1 MYKAKV
7 HKVKGCLPFTIIN
20 GITQPIRSRQQSI
33 WNVVKAVIR
42 TTRLICTDL
51 DSWIM
56 RQYFAPQK
64 FEALTS
70 CYQLSVNTCF
80 FYIGTWCNTRI
91 PAAFCYFLFQ
101 QRTYISASF
110 SLIHACCIAVSFVV
124 YFVSVLAAVKMRFRA
139 EWFGCEIDVSQLRS
153 TDRLCVGFPKRSPKI
168 ACSEGAWMPPAIT
181 IRFRGAATVAVAAA
195 AAAAAL
201 EYDAVKEPN
210 GVWSY
215 RHALPIVSNNYGLI
229 K

>member
-1 MYKAKV
+1 MDKAKV

-56 RQYFAPQK
+56 RQYFARQN

-70 CYQLSVNTCF
+70 CYQLSVSTCF

-101 QRTYISASF
+101 QRTYISAPHS
-110 SLIHACCIAVSFVV
+110 C
-124 YFVSVLAAVKMRFRA
+124 VLHSR
-139 EWFGCEIDVSQLRS
+139 QLRCI
-153 TDRLCVGFPKRSPKI
+153 LCVRFGSCENAIPGRMVWLWNRRKPTAEYRPALCWFPEKI
-168 ACSEGAWMPPAIT
+168 A
-181 IRFRGAATVAVAAA
+181 
-195 AAAAAL
+195 
-201 EYDAVKEPN
+201 
-210 GVWSY
+210 
-215 RHALPIVSNNYGLI
+215 
-229 K
+229 